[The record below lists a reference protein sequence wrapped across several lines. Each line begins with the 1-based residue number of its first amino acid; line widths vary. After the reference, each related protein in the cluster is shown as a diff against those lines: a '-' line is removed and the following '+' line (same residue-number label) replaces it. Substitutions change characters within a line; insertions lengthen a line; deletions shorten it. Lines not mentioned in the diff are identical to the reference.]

1 MGNANTHER
10 RKSGVP
16 ETGLTIEDIR
26 APSVSLYQPEEAAE
40 PTEHGGGGGTEPA
53 TAGPS
58 LLSGSSSA
66 VAAKKKTPP
75 PSFETTGVVERQD
88 GVSAPQGFRQ
98 RAGTMGVDVSS
109 VLDGN
114 SPQESSVIGAKGLP
128 TIFKYSG
135 NAKEAYV
142 CGTFSNWKKI
152 PMVKS
157 QKDFVALID
166 LPVGEHQYKFFVD
179 ETWTHDSNLP
189 TVRNELGSKN
199 NVIKIQQDDFDAFS
213 ALDMDSKST
222 NLRHRRGGE
231 MEWGQEVPGLHSF
244 ENKPGPP
251 ILPPHLLQVILNKDT
266 PLSCEPTLLPEPNHV
281 MINHLYALSIK
292 DGVMVISSTQRYR
305 KKYVTTL
312 LYKPIE
318 GAA

>member
-10 RKSGVP
+10 RKSGSGVT

-26 APSVSLYQPEEAAE
+26 DKKDIREKPKEARRAD
-40 PTEHGGGGGTEPA
+40 
-53 TAGPS
+53 
-58 LLSGSSSA
+58 
-66 VAAKKKTPP
+66 KKTPP
-75 PSFETTGVVERQD
+75 PSFQTKEEID
-88 GVSAPQGFRQ
+88 DKIKSPAPSGPASPKSEGFRP
-98 RAGTMGVDVSS
+98 RAGTQV
-109 VLDGN
+109 
-114 SPQESSVIGAKGLP
+114 ESSQQQKPELSLLPPAGSKGLP
-128 TIFKYSG
+128 TIFKYPGS
-135 NAKEAYV
+135 AREAWV
-142 CGTFSNWKKI
+142 AGTFSKWQKI

-166 LPVGEHQYKFFVD
+166 LPVGEHQFKYFIDD
-179 ETWTHDSNLP
+179 EWALDKTIP
-189 TVRNELGSKN
+189 TIDNDVGSEN
-199 NVIKIQQDDFDAFS
+199 NVITIQQDDFEAFA
-213 ALDMDSKST
+213 ALDMDSKVT
-222 NLRHRRGGE
+222 NISHHRGGLL
-231 MEWGQEVPGLHSF
+231 EWGQEIPGINSF

-292 DGVMVISSTQRYR
+292 DGVMVISSTQRFR

-318 GAA
+318 A

>member
-10 RKSGVP
+10 RKSGLP
-16 ETGLTIEDIR
+16 DTGLSIEDIR
-26 APSVSLYQPEEAAE
+26 SPPALTLGDGTPPEKDNINS
-40 PTEHGGGGGTEPA
+40 PN
-53 TAGPS
+53 
-58 LLSGSSSA
+58 
-66 VAAKKKTPP
+66 KQKTPP
-75 PSFETTGVVERQD
+75 PSFQTSGKLDNREIASPAE
-88 GVSAPQGFRQ
+88 FRP
-98 RAGTMGVDVSS
+98 RAGTGE
-109 VLDGN
+109 N
-114 SPQESSVIGAKGLP
+114 FPQPSESSNRLP
-128 TIFKYSG
+128 TIIKYPG
-135 NAKEAYV
+135 NGKEVYI
-142 CGTFSNWKKI
+142 CGTFSDWKRI

-166 LPVGEHQYKFFVD
+166 LPVGEHQYKFVVD
-179 ETWTHDSNLP
+179 DEWVLDHNQP
-189 TVRNELGSKN
+189 TVKDEEGTKN

-222 NLRHRRGGE
+222 NVKYRRGVE
-231 MEWGQEVPGLHSF
+231 TEFGQEVPSIHSF
-244 ENKPGPP
+244 ENKAGPP

-292 DGVMVISSTQRYR
+292 DGVMVISSTQRFR

>member
-10 RKSGVP
+10 RKSGGAQDAGP
-16 ETGLTIEDIR
+16 YLEDIR
-26 APSVSLYQPEEAAE
+26 AHPADGEER
-40 PTEHGGGGGTEPA
+40 HRK
-53 TAGPS
+53 
-58 LLSGSSSA
+58 GSFERDSESPGN
-66 VAAKKKTPP
+66 KSKTPP
-75 PSFETTGVVERQD
+75 PSFHTSPKVEHGIAEEPLSPTSPDR
-88 GVSAPQGFRQ
+88 GFRP
-98 RAGTMGVDVSS
+98 RAGTGVEAKPEEKQN
-109 VLDGN
+109 N
-114 SPQESSVIGAKGLP
+114 SLP
-128 TIFKYSG
+128 TIIKFQG
-135 NAKEAYV
+135 TGKEVFV
-142 CGTFSNWKKI
+142 CGTFSEWKKI

-166 LPVGEHQYKFFVD
+166 LPVGDHQYKFMVD
-179 ETWTHDSNLP
+179 GDWIHDSNQP
-189 TVRNELGSKN
+189 TVNTEEGTKN
-199 NVIKIQQDDFDAFS
+199 NVIQIQQDDFDAFS

-231 MEWGQEVPGLHSF
+231 RAWGQEIPNIHSF
-244 ENKPGPP
+244 ENKAGPP

>member
-10 RKSGVP
+10 RKSGGVQD
-16 ETGLTIEDIR
+16 TGPYIEDIR
-26 APSVSLYQPEEAAE
+26 SQPDSEGEDR
-40 PTEHGGGGGTEPA
+40 PRKGSYDRDTESPGNK
-53 TAGPS
+53 S
-58 LLSGSSSA
+58 
-66 VAAKKKTPP
+66 KTPP
-75 PSFETTGVVERQD
+75 PSFQTSPKEERGTVEDPDSPSSPD
-88 GVSAPQGFRQ
+88 GGFRP
-98 RAGTMGVDVSS
+98 RAGTGVEAKPD
-109 VLDGN
+109 
-114 SPQESSVIGAKGLP
+114 ESNNRLP
-128 TIFKYSG
+128 TIIKYPG
-135 NAKEAYV
+135 TGKEVFV
-142 CGTFSNWKKI
+142 CGTFSQWKKI

-166 LPVGEHQYKFFVD
+166 LPVGDHQYKFMVD
-179 ETWTHDSNLP
+179 GEWVHDNNQP
-189 TVRNELGSKN
+189 TVNTEEGLKN
-199 NVIKIQQDDFDAFS
+199 NFIQIQQDDFDAFS

-231 MEWGQEVPGLHSF
+231 RSWGQEIPNVHSF
-244 ENKPGPP
+244 ENKAGPP

>member
-10 RKSGVP
+10 RKSGGVP
-16 ETGLTIEDIR
+16 DTGPYIEDIR
-26 APSVSLYQPEEAAE
+26 S
-40 PTEHGGGGGTEPA
+40 HPA
-53 TAGPS
+53 DGEDRHRK
-58 LLSGSSSA
+58 GSYERDSESPGN
-66 VAAKKKTPP
+66 KSKTPP
-75 PSFETTGVVERQD
+75 PSFHTSPKEERGVVEEPLSPSSSD
-88 GVSAPQGFRQ
+88 GGFRP
-98 RAGTMGVDVSS
+98 RAGTGVEAKPD
-109 VLDGN
+109 
-114 SPQESSVIGAKGLP
+114 ESNNRLP
-128 TIFKYSG
+128 TIIKYPG
-135 NAKEAYV
+135 TGKEVFV
-142 CGTFSNWKKI
+142 CGTFSEWKKI

-166 LPVGEHQYKFFVD
+166 LPVGDHQYKFVVD
-179 ETWTHDSNLP
+179 GDWVHDTSQP
-189 TVRNELGSKN
+189 TVATDEGTKN
-199 NVIKIQQDDFDAFS
+199 NVIQIQQDDFDAFS

-222 NLRHRRGGE
+222 NIRHRRNGE
-231 MEWGQEVPGLHSF
+231 RTWGQEIPNVHSF
-244 ENKPGPP
+244 ENKAGPP